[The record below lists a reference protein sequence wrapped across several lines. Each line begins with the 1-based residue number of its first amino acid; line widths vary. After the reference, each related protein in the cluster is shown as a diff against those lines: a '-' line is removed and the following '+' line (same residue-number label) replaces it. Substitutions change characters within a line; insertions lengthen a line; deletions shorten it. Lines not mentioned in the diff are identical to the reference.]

1 MQDTEELKQAE
12 VDLKAAEAE
21 LEKAQADESAAQAEE
36 RDALKHLEKARE
48 EIEEAE
54 HRRHEMTILVNGEPH
69 EETKPR
75 ITFEELVKL
84 AYPVPPSGTC
94 IEFTVTYRNGPPE
107 NPKGTLTAGHSV
119 EIKNR
124 MIFDVTPTDRS

>member
-1 MQDTEELKQAE
+1 MGLGDEIKQAE
-12 VDLKAAEAE
+12 ANLKEAETE
-21 LEKAQADESAAQAEE
+21 LEKAQADERAAQAEE
-36 RDALKHLEKARE
+36 KDALKHVEKAVE
-48 EIEEAE
+48 ELEEAE
-54 HRRHEMTILVNGEPH
+54 HRHHEMTILVNGEPH
-69 EETKPR
+69 EEAQTR
-75 ITFEELVKL
+75 ITFGEVVKL

-94 IEFTVTYRNGPPE
+94 IEFTVTYRNGPSE

>member
-1 MQDTEELKQAE
+1 MEPTEEIKRAEANLK
-12 VDLKAAEAE
+12 KAEAE
-21 LEKAQADESAAQAEE
+21 LEKGEDKAALE
-36 RDALKHLEKARE
+36 HMEKAVE
-48 EIEEAE
+48 EIKEAE
-54 HRRHEMTILVNGEPH
+54 HRHHEMTIVVNGEPH

-75 ITFEELVKL
+75 ITFEEAVKL

-94 IEFTVTYRNGPPE
+94 IEFTVTYRNGPSE
-107 NPKGTLTAGHSV
+107 NPKGTLTAGHFV

>member
-1 MQDTEELKQAE
+1 MDQDNELKRAE
-12 VDLKAAEAE
+12 AHLEQAEAE
-21 LEKAQADESAAQAEE
+21 LARAEAEE
-36 RDALKHLEKARE
+36 KTALEHVKEALE
-48 EIEEAE
+48 EIQEAE
-54 HRRHEMTILVNGEPH
+54 HRRRETTILVNGEPF
-69 EETKPR
+69 EETEPR
-75 ITFEELVKL
+75 ISFEQVVKL

-94 IEFTVTYRNGPPE
+94 IEFTVTYRNGPSE